1 MSNAVGLASLPEE
14 PEELKVVKKSY
25 KRESERERCC
35 EMMSTE
41 GESKGKDKGERIK
54 VEGKWWV

>member
-25 KRESERERCC
+25 KRERERER
-35 EMMSTE
+35 
-41 GESKGKDKGERIK
+41 GVVK
-54 VEGKWWV
+54 